1 MEDNVVLNTTAYS
14 YEFLG
19 LVFKPKSA
27 RAVTSEQK
35 TSLMSIKQFAE
46 LVAMK
51 KFDFSASIPDNFKTE
66 TQRLN
71 EALARI
77 VELEEEKK
85 AIIEEAK
92 VALDKK
98 DAIIASLK
106 KE

>member
-1 MEDNVVLNTTAYS
+1 MDTNVVLNTTAYS

-27 RAVTSEQK
+27 RAVTAEQK
-35 TSLMSIKQFAE
+35 TSLMSVKQFAE
-46 LVAMK
+46 LVSMK

-77 VELEEEKK
+77 SDLEAEKL
-85 AIIEEAK
+85 AIIEEAR
-92 VALDKK
+92 VALAAK

-106 KE
+106 E